1 MSTPALIYLALTFL
15 GLGVAAEK
23 SGKPRTGNHS
33 FWATFLASLIC
44 CGLLYWG
51 GFFNQVSQ

>member
-15 GLGVAAEK
+15 ALGVVAEK

-33 FWATFLASLIC
+33 FMTTLVSRLIF

-51 GFFNQVSQ
+51 GFFNQVSP

>member
-1 MSTPALIYLALTFL
+1 MSTPALIYLALTFI

-33 FWATFLASLIC
+33 FCATAVSSLIG

-51 GFFNQVSQ
+51 GFFSQVNP